1 MTAPISYS
9 EALAQAATAYAA
21 AQAAAQTPDVG
32 DVVRGMA
39 ERTVSHREKVAAW
52 AVRLIEQ
59 LWSAVNPYDAGQVA
73 DFAQQAARVVE
84 AAQTSVARATAAAQ
98 SQQLAAMGVEMPT
111 PVPSAP
117 VDVRAAD
124 FDIEDGVADLDYE
137 STTVEY
143 EPEPDA
149 PETAKPPRVRVT
161 VQDSRTEEVL
171 TRPARVYRYERSLG
185 QSSADANAAAKSRVR
200 VIVQDNLML
209 SQRIA
214 EAESLAQAADLDNTV
229 IGYRRIIHPELSRG
243 GVCGMCIVAADRL
256 YKVAELKPI
265 HHNCK
270 CTVAA
275 VTKDFDPQS
284 INDTDLGRFYKD
296 AKGNTLRDLK
306 RTRYQVD
313 AHGELGAVLV
323 PKAKHRSRADRA
335 KDRAKKTR
343 QTTRA

>member
-1 MTAPISYS
+1 VTAPISYS
-9 EALAQAATAYAA
+9 EALAQAAAAYVA

-32 DVVRGMA
+32 DVVRRMA

-84 AAQTSVARATAAAQ
+84 AGQTSVARATAAAQ
-98 SQQLAAMGVEMPT
+98 SQQFAAMGVEMPT

-124 FDIEDGVADLDYE
+124 LQVEDGVADLDYE
-137 STTVEY
+137 TTTVEY
-143 EPEPDA
+143 QPDVPEDV
-149 PETAKPPRVRVT
+149 KPARVRVT

-171 TRPARVYRYERSLG
+171 TRPARVYRYGRSQG
-185 QSSADANAAAKSRVR
+185 QSAADANAAAKSRVR

-214 EAESLAQAADLDNTV
+214 EAESLAQAVDLDNRV

-323 PKAKHRSRADRA
+323 PKVKHRSHADRA

-343 QTTRA
+343 QTARA